1 MDDARTRMQDPKRTL
16 VERLFTHH
24 SASLLAFFYR
34 RIKTKSE
41 AADLVQEV
49 YLRMLRV
56 KDTDAIKN
64 PEGYLFTVAGN
75 LVIEQ
80 SVLQR
85 RQSTAAR
92 LDEATDARDIAPRA
106 SFDELFDG
114 ATQVARLR
122 EVLAQLPAK
131 CQATVHMKYQH
142 GLKYDEIARQLNISP
157 HMVHKYLGMALV
169 HCRRRMARLK

>member
-1 MDDARTRMQDPKRTL
+1 MQDPKRTL
-16 VERLFTHH
+16 IERLFTHH
-24 SASLLAFFYR
+24 GASLMAFFYR

-64 PEGYLFTVAGN
+64 PEGYLFTVASN

-85 RQSTAAR
+85 RQSTTS
-92 LDEATDARDIAPRA
+92 LFEGPPDAQYIAPQV
-106 SFDELFDG
+106 SFEELFDNDL
-114 ATQVARLR
+114 QVARLR
-122 EVLAQLPAK
+122 EVLAQLPPK
-131 CQATVHMKYQH
+131 CQAAVHMKYQH
-142 GLKYDEIARQLNISP
+142 GLKYDEIAEKLNIST
-157 HMVHKYLGMALV
+157 HMVKKYLGTALA
-169 HCRRRMARLK
+169 HCRRRMARLM

>member
-1 MDDARTRMQDPKRTL
+1 MQDLKRTL
-16 VERLFTHH
+16 IERLFTRH

-56 KDTDAIKN
+56 KDADAIKN
-64 PEGYLFTVAGN
+64 PEGYLFTVASN

-85 RQSTAAR
+85 RQSTAA
-92 LDEATDARDIAPRA
+92 LFDSAPDGPDIVPQA
-106 SFDELFDG
+106 SIEELFDIT
-114 ATQVARLR
+114 AQVARLR
-122 EVLAQLPAK
+122 EVLRQLPPK
-131 CQATVHMKYQH
+131 CQAAVYLKYQH
-142 GLKYDEIARQLNISP
+142 GLKYDEIAQQLHISP
-157 HMVHKYLGMALV
+157 HMVQKYLGMALA
-169 HCRRRMARLK
+169 HCRRRMARLI

>member
-1 MDDARTRMQDPKRTL
+1 MQDPKRTL
-16 VERLFTHH
+16 IERLFTHH
-24 SASLLAFFYR
+24 RASLLAFFYR

-85 RQSTAAR
+85 RQSTAA
-92 LDEATDARDIAPRA
+92 
-106 SFDELFDG
+106 LFDG
-114 ATQVARLR
+114 APDAQDIDPQASFEELFDTGAQVARLR
-122 EVLAQLPAK
+122 EVLAQLPPK
-131 CQATVHMKYQH
+131 CQAAVHMKYQH
-142 GLKYDEIARQLNISP
+142 GLKYDEIAQHLNISP
-157 HMVHKYLGMALV
+157 HMVQKYLGMALA
-169 HCRRRMARLK
+169 HCRRRMARLM